1 MAQIQRMAQAVWHG
15 DSRSGNGSFSTESGA
30 ILNQP
35 YTWKMRFADEPG
47 TNPEEMIAAAHAA
60 CFSMAL
66 ASALKKAGYTADT
79 LTTRAVLTMEQEEI
93 GWTVRRILLE
103 VEGRVPG
110 MDEAGFRRSAEDA
123 KKNCP
128 ISRLLAPGLLG
139 IDLEAVLR

>member
-1 MAQIQRMAQAVWHG
+1 MAQIQRTAQAVWHG

-30 ILNQP
+30 ISDQP

-66 ASALKKAGYTADT
+66 ASGLKKAGYTADT

-110 MDEAGFRRSAEDA
+110 IDEAAFRKSAEDA

-128 ISRLLAPGLLG
+128 ISRLLSPGLQG
-139 IDLEAVLR
+139 IDLEAVLK